1 VLRLGVLCL
10 YRELR
15 LAEAVGVILHERF
28 NSDDDHHQ
36 PSSQILAA
44 ADDDEVEGVQSLE
57 KKTWLRWLWFIL
69 GTLPPTIKLLAM
81 RGVHWEQA
89 WGMMFLSSWIINE
102 SLIIFAAM
110 NQSFF
115 TFSPNGRI
123 SWPGF
128 EQTSLSAWYQNARLT
143 TPKCQRWLAFAAMSC
158 HGVILNGVFRVIFRG
173 WWTGTLSSTK
183 ASTSFQG
190 RLIEVDPY
198 HSRAVS
204 VGPVIVTSLGMMGG
218 LAFLYSMH
226 FLLQTS
232 RSPFT
237 ANSIIALPI
246 ITTWLLLVSIVVN
259 SSTYSHIETTM
270 ASTLAANSTNYL
282 SSANTSS
289 SAQYVYVAST
299 LVPLA
304 IVCFVQFLGRRLV
317 MLGKNLL
324 VTYPDAIEGAAKI
337 DHGAVLSVDFFL
349 ATIFACV
356 LWYGYVF
363 DPAGTSNPSWTGV
376 FG

>member
-1 VLRLGVLCL
+1 
-10 YRELR
+10 
-15 LAEAVGVILHERF
+15 
-28 NSDDDHHQ
+28 
-36 PSSQILAA
+36 
-44 ADDDEVEGVQSLE
+44 
-57 KKTWLRWLWFIL
+57 
-69 GTLPPTIKLLAM
+69 
-81 RGVHWEQA
+81 
-89 WGMMFLSSWIINE
+89 
-102 SLIIFAAM
+102 M

-128 EQTSLSAWYQNARLT
+128 EQTTLSAWYQNARLT
-143 TPKCQRWLAFAAMSC
+143 APKCQRWLAFAAMSC
-158 HGVILNGVFRVIFRG
+158 HGVILNGVFKVIFRG
-173 WWTGTLSSTK
+173 WRTGTLSSTK
-183 ASTSFQG
+183 APTSPQG
-190 RLIEVDPY
+190 RLIGVDPY

-226 FLLQTS
+226 FLLRTS
-232 RSPFT
+232 QSPFT

-270 ASTLAANSTNYL
+270 ASAKVVFAGSTASALAVNGTNYL
-282 SSANTSS
+282 SPANTSS

-304 IVCFVQFLGRRLV
+304 IVCFVQFLGRRFV
-317 MLGKNLL
+317 ILGKNLL
-324 VTYPDAIEGAAKI
+324 VTYPDAGEGAEKI
-337 DHGAVLSVDFFL
+337 DHGAVLSLVFFL
-349 ATIFACV
+349 ATISACV